1 MKEETRRK
9 REREGKE
16 EGGEGG
22 WRSRKCVEVV
32 KSGRLQERERERER
46 EREGKQE
53 RQRESKHSDWHLQP
67 NVLSLHSRRLG
78 LVSTNSF

>member
-16 EGGEGG
+16 KGGEGG

-32 KSGRLQERERERER
+32 KSGRLQEREREREKER
-46 EREGKQE
+46 ERERKRDRERANTPIGISNLMFYLCIQE
-53 RQRESKHSDWHLQP
+53 
-67 NVLSLHSRRLG
+67 G
-78 LVSTNSF
+78 LV